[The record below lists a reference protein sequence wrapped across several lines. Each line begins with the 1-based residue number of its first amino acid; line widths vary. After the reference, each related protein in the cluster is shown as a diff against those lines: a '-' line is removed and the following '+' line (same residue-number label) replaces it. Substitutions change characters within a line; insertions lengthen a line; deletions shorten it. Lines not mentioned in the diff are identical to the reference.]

1 MTSLTTAGGLIS
13 FVSAQVAPV
22 TNLGIVAPIGV
33 MLAFFYSV
41 TLLPALIAVSPI
53 KAASRAERRA
63 GGRISERL
71 LVAIGAFST
80 RYPGAVLAG
89 TGAVLLIAGL
99 GVAQVRF
106 SHDAIRWFPENDP
119 LRISSEALNEAL
131 EGVASIEF
139 LIDTGRENGLH
150 DPDMMQALSRAM
162 EYASEYESNGL
173 RVGSSVSIVNVV
185 KETHRALNENRPS
198 HYAIPDDRELLAQK
212 LLLFEN
218 SGSND
223 LGALTT
229 PQFSEARVTV
239 RMPWVDAIVYPEFIA
254 GLEAEF
260 RRALGPDVGLVI
272 TGNGELFSRA
282 FRAVILSMFR
292 SYAIALAIIV
302 PMMIIL
308 VGNVWRGLVAMIP
321 NLIPVYLVL
330 GFAGWH
336 DIPLDGSTMLIGAIV
351 IGIAVD
357 DTIHFMHKF
366 NRYLEDGLEPA
377 LAVRE
382 TLRTTG
388 SALLFTSLVLM
399 AGFGSFLFAYMDM
412 AKQFG
417 VLITFATC
425 AALAADVI
433 VGPALMMLVT
443 RRRAVVAPNW
453 GHGREMTR

>member
-1 MTSLTTAGGLIS
+1 
-13 FVSAQVAPV
+13 
-22 TNLGIVAPIGV
+22 
-33 MLAFFYSV
+33 
-41 TLLPALIAVSPI
+41 
-53 KAASRAERRA
+53 
-63 GGRISERL
+63 
-71 LVAIGAFST
+71 
-80 RYPGAVLAG
+80 
-89 TGAVLLIAGL
+89 
-99 GVAQVRF
+99 
-106 SHDAIRWFPENDP
+106 
-119 LRISSEALNEAL
+119 
-131 EGVASIEF
+131 
-139 LIDTGRENGLH
+139 
-150 DPDMMQALSRAM
+150 MMQALSRAM

-198 HYAIPDDRELLAQK
+198 HYAIPDDRALLAQE

-218 SGSND
+218 SGSDD
-223 LGALTT
+223 LGARTT

-282 FRAVILSMFR
+282 FRAVILSRFR

-321 NLIPVYLVL
+321 NLIPVYLAL

-399 AGFGSFLFAYMDM
+399 AGFSSFLFAYMDN
-412 AKQFG
+412 AKWFG
-417 VLITFATC
+417 VLTAFATC
-425 AALAADVI
+425 VALAADVI

-443 RRRAVVAPNW
+443 RRRTAVTPNW